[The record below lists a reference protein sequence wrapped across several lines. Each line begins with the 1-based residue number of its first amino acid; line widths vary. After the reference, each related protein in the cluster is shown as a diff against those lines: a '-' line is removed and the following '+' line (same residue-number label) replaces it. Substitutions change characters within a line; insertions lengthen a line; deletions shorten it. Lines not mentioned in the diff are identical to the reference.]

1 MGKRASLGAQVVKN
15 LLANAGDLSVHGS
28 RRSLKMGIATHP
40 SILSWR
46 IPWIEEPGS
55 PWGCKESDTTERLTH
70 THKGFEQIPYQI
82 RYMTDK

>member
-1 MGKRASLGAQVVKN
+1 
-15 LLANAGDLSVHGS
+15 
-28 RRSLKMGIATHP
+28 MGIATHP

-82 RYMTDK
+82 RYMTDKQTHEEMVSIICH